1 MKSRLLALAAAVLIA
16 AVATTSIYLYVT
28 GLEEESLKG
37 LNAQTVLVTTRALPA
52 GMSGNQIIETGAF
65 EAKKIPAKY
74 VLPGAF
80 AKAESIAGLTLAD
93 DIAEGEQIT
102 SQRFRATRQDAFFAD
117 FPKGTE
123 ALSLPLE
130 YIRGVAGHIEVGDKL
145 NAYLSADSL
154 VGLFD
159 EGPQFTNLLKQ
170 AKNPDDVL
178 KGTRRLLQT
187 VKVPPGVKVF
197 SFGSEGITIQVLEDV
212 PVMEVHEPPATVS
225 TQGGPVE
232 AGDFTIAV
240 KPDEAAYLIFGQ
252 EKAKLW
258 FTLVP
263 QEGAL

>member
-1 MKSRLLALAAAVLIA
+1 MKSRLLALAVAVLIA

-37 LNAQTVLVTTRALPA
+37 LQTKSVLVTTRALPA
-52 GMSGNQIIETGAF
+52 GMSGNEIIETGAF
-65 EAKKIPAKY
+65 ESKKVPAKY
-74 VLPGAF
+74 ALPGAF
-80 AKAESIAGLTLAD
+80 TSPEDIAGLTLAD
-93 DIAEGEQIT
+93 DVAAEEQIT
-102 SQRFRATRQDAFFAD
+102 SQRFRATQQDAFFAD

-145 NAYLSADSL
+145 NAYLSADAL
-154 VGLFD
+154 VGLFK

-187 VKVPPGVKVF
+187 IEVPPGVKVF
-197 SFGSEGITIQVLEDV
+197 SFGTEGITIQVLEAV
-212 PVMEVHEPPATVS
+212 PVMEVHEAPASTS
-225 TQGGPVE
+225 TQAATAA

-240 KPDEAAYLIFGQ
+240 KPEQAAYLIFGQ

-263 QEGAL
+263 EEEAQ